1 MGLGINLLS
10 FGGLAVP
17 SQTVFGSIGILYI
30 YIHISYNIYIYI
42 LYHGSHEST
51 TIEYASLHC
60 SHIYTYT
67 LYMYICDCNGETH
80 IQWWLIHGNH
90 DDEAEKELGV
100 VDGGEILHQLGT
112 IGHDETL

>member
-1 MGLGINLLS
+1 
-10 FGGLAVP
+10 
-17 SQTVFGSIGILYI
+17 
-30 YIHISYNIYIYI
+30 
-42 LYHGSHEST
+42 
-51 TIEYASLHC
+51 
-60 SHIYTYT
+60 
-67 LYMYICDCNGETH
+67 MYICDCNGETH